1 MLQLQAIQSN
11 VGPSFRRWTRLS
23 EHEIGRPR
31 YRPTKNPITAM
42 AAAIPGTFP
51 YTSQPQT
58 LELVRWALRDTFI
71 GLAGAGVQLVQF
83 SLFTVGMGQPFT
95 PQGAAAA
102 TNKNKFHT
110 NVSLQNGGLPNPQS
124 MLISSI
130 RQVLRANIFY
140 TDMLNL
146 MYATLAT
153 LQCGDMNRQ
162 YFEGLLAEIPGA
174 QTGIDVGFITV
185 ADIAHG
191 SVMNPGRPIAH
202 NVYSLQTGL
211 QDPNIGGPDLGVV
224 INEGRSFSVLLDPTL
239 NSTVV
244 ANGWTTIAAAS
255 QGTGFQGWILLDG
268 VLARSLAG

>member
-1 MLQLQAIQSN
+1 MLKTLESS
-11 VGPSFRRWTRLS
+11 VGPGSRRWVRLT
-23 EHEIGRPR
+23 EHEIGRPHF
-31 YRPTKNPITAM
+31 RPIKNPIV
-42 AAAIPGTFP
+42 AAPSGAPSIFP
-51 YTSQPQT
+51 YTTSPQQ

-71 GLAGAGVQLVQF
+71 ALAGAGVQLVQF
-83 SLFTVGMGQPFT
+83 QLFTIGKGQAFT

-102 TNKNKFHT
+102 TNKNQFHT
-110 NVSLQNGGLPNPQS
+110 NVQLQNGGLPNPQS
-124 MLISSI
+124 MLVSSI

-153 LQCGDMNRQ
+153 LQCGDMERK
-162 YFEGLLAEIPGA
+162 YFEGLLAEIPAA
-174 QTGIDVGFITV
+174 QAGIQVGFVTAGDIT
-185 ADIAHG
+185 HG
-191 SVMNPGRPIAH
+191 SVMTPGWQTVH

-211 QDPNIGGPDLGVV
+211 QDPNIGGPDLGVI
-224 INEGRSFSVLLDPTL
+224 INEGRAFSLILDPTL

-244 ANGWTTIAAAS
+244 ANGWSTIAAAS